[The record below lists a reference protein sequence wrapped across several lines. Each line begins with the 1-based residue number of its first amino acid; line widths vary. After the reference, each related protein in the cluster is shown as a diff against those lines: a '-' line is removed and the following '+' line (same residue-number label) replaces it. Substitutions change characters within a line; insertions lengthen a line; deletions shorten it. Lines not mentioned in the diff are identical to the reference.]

1 MNRLLSLAFCVLLA
15 TPALSADVN
24 RVVLRVNDHIVTLH
38 DYQSR
43 YSERRRALQQAQMP
57 ETERSQRLSQVGEAV
72 FREMFDEL
80 LMLSRASHLGIEVTD
95 EMVEDSVQQMREA
108 NGIATEEQFD
118 MALAQAGLTRVSV
131 SDQARRNLLLRSV
144 TAQELQARIE
154 LDEED
159 LRRYYQG
166 HLEDFGVGQR
176 MELRS
181 IVILESS
188 GLDDSA
194 RDDLAAEAV
203 ATLRSGVDVEQWV
216 DARREAGE
224 TTGLIDLG
232 WVEEGDLAAELE
244 GAVRDLSSGE
254 IGTPT
259 ASRGGLH
266 VLQVVA
272 VEEAHVRPFGEVRDE
287 VENLEMGRLQQ
298 DAVDKMLT
306 DFEQASYVRID
317 PPPEAAGFRT
327 TRAAAEQ
334 DLGEFQAD
342 PGTDPGT
349 DPGAATGDG
358 GP

>member
-1 MNRLLSLAFCVLLA
+1 LICLLLSTSALA
-15 TPALSADVN
+15 ADVN

-38 DYQSR
+38 DYQTR
-43 YSERRRALQQAQMP
+43 YSERVRALQRAEMP
-57 ETERSQRLSQVGEAV
+57 ETEKSQRLSQVGESV

-95 EMVEDSVQQMREA
+95 EMVEDAVQQMREA
-108 NGIATEEQFD
+108 NGITTEEQFEL
-118 MALAQAGLTRVSV
+118 ALAQSGLTRVSV

-166 HLEDFGVGQR
+166 HLEDFAVGQR

-188 GLDDSA
+188 GLDESV
-194 RDDLAAEAV
+194 RRDLAAEAV
-203 ATLRSGVDVEQWV
+203 ATLRTGVDVEPWV
-216 DARREAGE
+216 EQRREAGE

-244 GAVRDLSSGE
+244 AAVRDLGAGE
-254 IGTPT
+254 IGEPTP
-259 ASRGGLH
+259 SRGGLH

-272 VEEAHVRPFGEVRDE
+272 VEEAHVRPFPEVRDQ
-287 VENLEMGRLQQ
+287 VESLEMGRLQQ
-298 DAVDKMLT
+298 EAVDKMLT

-327 TRAAAEQ
+327 SRVTSDQ
-334 DLGEFQAD
+334 DLGELEAAVPAEDPIAD
-342 PGTDPGT
+342 
-349 DPGAATGDG
+349 TGDD

>member
-1 MNRLLSLAFCVLLA
+1 MKRLLPLSICLLFSA
-15 TPALSADVN
+15 LALSADVN
-24 RVVLRVNDHIVTLH
+24 RLVLRVNDHIVTLH
-38 DYQSR
+38 DYQAR
-43 YSERRRALQQAQMP
+43 YSERIRALQRAEMS
-57 ETERSQRLSQVGEAV
+57 ETERSQRLSEAGESV

-95 EMVEDSVQQMREA
+95 EMVEDAVQQMREA
-108 NGIATEEQFD
+108 NGIATDEQFE
-118 MALAQAGLTRVSV
+118 MALAQSGLTRASIT
-131 SDQARRNLLLRSV
+131 DQARRNLLLRSV

-166 HLEDFGVGQR
+166 HLEDFSVGER

-188 GLDDSA
+188 GLDEAA
-194 RDDLAAEAV
+194 RRQLAAEAV
-203 ATLRSGVDVEQWV
+203 ETLRSGIDVEEWV
-216 DARREAGE
+216 DEHREAGE

-244 GAVRDLSSGE
+244 AAARGLGAGE
-254 IGTPT
+254 IAEPT

-272 VEEAHVRPFGEVRDE
+272 VEDAHIRPFGEVRDE
-287 VENLEMGRLQQ
+287 VERLEMGRLQQ

-327 TRAAAEQ
+327 TRGAAEPSLG
-334 DLGEFQAD
+334 DLQPVSEPEPAD
-342 PGTDPGT
+342 EA
-349 DPGAATGDG
+349 GAEAADG